1 MRVNLTINQYVD
13 SVNMAAKRQN
23 PIHYAGDLRA
33 DLMAEA
39 LRVIAEDGTSAV
51 SLRAL
56 TRNLGVSHAAP
67 KNHFATKEALFAEIA
82 REGFVLFESDLTEAA
97 AAARDGGAGPLDIL
111 EALGLAYLRFAERN
125 ASHFALMFRTDL
137 FDVEVIANESA
148 AAFAVLEQ
156 AVLVAQADG
165 WHSDAAPHNVA
176 TLLWS
181 TVHGHAHLEAQNM
194 PIGANPEDRLA
205 VLRLL
210 MA

>member
-1 MRVNLTINQYVD
+1 MVT
-13 SVNMAAKRQN
+13 KRQN

-39 LRVIAEDGTSAV
+39 LRVIADGGTSAV

-82 REGFVLFESDLTEAA
+82 REGFILFEAELTTSAEKAKA
-97 AAARDGGAGPLDIL
+97 GGAGAPKVL
-111 EALGLAYLRFAERN
+111 EALGLAYLRFAEEH

-137 FDVEVIANESA
+137 FDMGIIDVESA
-148 AAFAVLEQ
+148 KAFAVLETSVR
-156 AVLVAQADG
+156 AAQEAG
-165 WHSDAAPHNVA
+165 WHRDVATSTVA

-181 TVHGHAHLEAQNM
+181 TVHGHAQLEAEGM
-194 PIGANPEDRLA
+194 PIGTTGADRAA

-210 MA
+210 IGSP